1 MRANSKETCKFHIE
15 TRLSVVVSVNTL
27 DGNSVTLIFRVTA
40 DDEIEYDIKHV
51 NLKAIIS
58 VGDKVIKG

>member
-1 MRANSKETCKFHIE
+1 MRANSKETYKFHIE

-27 DGNSVTLIFRVTA
+27 DGNSVTRIFRVTA
-40 DDEIEYDIKHV
+40 DDRKEYDIKQF

-58 VGDKVIKG
+58 VGNKVIKG